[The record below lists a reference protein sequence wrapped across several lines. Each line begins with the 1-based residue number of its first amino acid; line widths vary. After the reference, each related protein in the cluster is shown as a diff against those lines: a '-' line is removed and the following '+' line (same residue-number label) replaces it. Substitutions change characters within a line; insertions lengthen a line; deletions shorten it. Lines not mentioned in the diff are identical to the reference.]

1 MKEFRELIH
10 ATLTLVGY
18 LLALLAWGI
27 MILAC
32 VALVFTVPILIV
44 AGVWKIICLIGHVAF
59 SWDIPILIGVG
70 MVALFT
76 LTGLDQMFE

>member
-1 MKEFRELIH
+1 MKEFKELIH
-10 ATLTLVGY
+10 ATLTLFGY
-18 LLALLAWGI
+18 LFALLAWGI

>member
-10 ATLTLVGY
+10 ATLTLFGY
-18 LLALLAWGI
+18 LFALLAWGI

>member
-1 MKEFRELIH
+1 MKEFKELIH
-10 ATLTLVGY
+10 ATLTLAGY
-18 LLALLAWGI
+18 LFGLLMWGI

-32 VALVFTVPILIV
+32 VALVLAAPILVV
-44 AGVWKIICLIGHVAF
+44 AGVYKIICLIGHAAF